1 MAIVTID
8 GYRLTIDDVVRVARD
23 ATQKVRLSGE
33 EAERVAQSRQAVEG
47 FLASGQRI
55 YGITTGFGALK
66 DHFISPEHSRELQRN
81 MILSHAVGVGEPFP
95 EEVVR
100 AMLLI
105 RANALA
111 KGCSGVRVAVL
122 NGLLGLLNAGVHP
135 VVPSK
140 GSVGASGDLAP
151 LAHLTLT
158 LIGEGEAVYQG
169 ERMASARALQQAGLE
184 PAVLEAKE
192 GLALINGTAAM
203 TAVAA
208 LAVRDAENLLQ
219 VADIAGAM
227 SLEAM
232 QGVGQALDARLHAVR
247 PYVGQV
253 AVAAHLR
260 DLVDGSQLLSG
271 DTGDGTR
278 PSRVH
283 DAYSLRC
290 IPQVHGAVRD
300 LVAYVK
306 GVVATELNAATDNP
320 LLFADGDGMVA
331 LSGGNFH
338 GEPVALAMDALGM
351 AVAELGSI
359 SERRIARLV
368 DTQANEGVL
377 PPFLSP
383 SSGLHSGFMLAQY
396 TAAALVSEN
405 KVLAHPASVDS
416 IPTSAGM
423 EDHVSMGTIAARK
436 AREIVANVTDILAI
450 ELMAAAQG
458 IDLRLR
464 NGTASLGRGTRVAF
478 GLVRE
483 RVPYLERD
491 VLMYP
496 HVNALR
502 ELVAG
507 EVLGR
512 ELGDGGL
519 EGGKRSCE

>member
-1 MAIVTID
+1 MATI
-8 GYRLTIDDVVRVARD
+8 L
-23 ATQKVRLSGE
+23 LSGNDLTVDE
-33 EAERVAQSRQAVEG
+33 VVLAARQPDVSVALTDGAMERIAASRLAVER

-66 DHFISPEHSRELQRN
+66 DHFISSEHSRELQRN
-81 MILSHAVGVGEPFP
+81 MILSHSVGVGEPLD

-111 KGCSGVRVAVL
+111 KGCSGVRLAVVQ
-122 NGLLGLLNAGVHP
+122 LLLDLLKHGIYP
-135 VVPSK
+135 VIPSK
-140 GSVGASGDLAP
+140 GSVGSSGDLAP
-151 LAHLTLT
+151 LVPPHADADRGGRGHLPRAAHAQRR
-158 LIGEGEAVYQG
+158 G
-169 ERMASARALQQAGLE
+169 AGDGAGSQ
-184 PAVLEAKE
+184 PIALEAKE

-203 TAVAA
+203 TGIAA
-208 LAVRDAENLLQ
+208 LALHDAENLAR
-219 VADIAGAM
+219 VADVAGAM

-232 QGVGQALDARLHAVR
+232 RGVPQALDARLHAVR
-247 PYVGQV
+247 PYAGQQ

-260 DLVDGSQLLSG
+260 ALTAGSELLFRRAKPDMPAG
-271 DTGDGTR
+271 
-278 PSRVH
+278 RVH

-290 IPQVHGAVRD
+290 MPQVHGAVRD
-300 LVAYVK
+300 ALAYVR
-306 GVVATELNAATDNP
+306 GAVSIELNAATDNP
-320 LLFADGDGMVA
+320 LLFVEDGEAVA

-338 GEPVALAMDALGM
+338 GEPIALAMDCLGI

-368 DTQANEGVL
+368 DNHANEGVL
-377 PPFLSP
+377 PPFLTP

-436 AREIVANVTDILAI
+436 GREIVGNVTDILAI

-464 NGTASLGRGTRVAF
+464 QQPGRLGKGTEAAHRM
-478 GLVRE
+478 VRE
-483 RVPYLERD
+483 VVPYLERD

-496 HVNALR
+496 HLAAVRALVSDGR
-502 ELVAG
+502 
-507 EVLGR
+507 LGAV
-512 ELGDGGL
+512 LGDGRAGM
-519 EGGKRSCE
+519 